1 MEWAAS
7 LNWCLFSHVHHIR
20 PCSLEITH
28 QSLVKISSPA
38 VSAWS
43 SGHRGPGRLCLLKKG
58 KGKGR
63 IGRNGGK
70 KSAKLEAVGFVICG
84 TRHYSYIPP
93 RPTLQTGDAE
103 KRLLSRFK
111 NQAAAAP
118 QRQQSAVNVL
128 MEGEKFAFE
137 RDPTHS
143 QTFRDFL

>member
-38 VSAWS
+38 VSTWS
-43 SGHRGPGRLCLLKKG
+43 SDHRGPGRLCLLNKAKE
-58 KGKGR
+58 R
-63 IGRNGGK
+63 MGRNGRK

-93 RPTLQTGDAE
+93 RPTPQTCDAE

-118 QRQQSAVNVL
+118 QRQQSAVNFL
-128 MEGEKFAFE
+128 MEGGKFAFE